1 VEDEVDQDRGL
12 DLLASHGWDQF
23 HRRAEDESLSGRG
36 QEFAIASVIFLK
48 AVAKSTMA

>member
-1 VEDEVDQDRGL
+1 
-12 DLLASHGWDQF
+12 
-23 HRRAEDESLSGRG
+23 LSGRG